1 MVCAKCSVHFLFLIG
16 LTVGQHPNCLLSEL
30 PIFIFLMSEQI
41 FHILDYSMYQVMVN
55 FIRFISW
62 NINGSQNPL
71 KRKKCLS
78 YLKSQQADV
87 ALIQE
92 TLVDSEIIK
101 FKRDLLSSFIAP
113 ILAKNVGWQYLNLN
127 GVEVNL
133 CNIYTLRIR
142 KSQT

>member
-1 MVCAKCSVHFLFLIG
+1 
-16 LTVGQHPNCLLSEL
+16 
-30 PIFIFLMSEQI
+30 
-41 FHILDYSMYQVMVN
+41 MYQVMVN

-92 TLVDSEIIK
+92 THLVDSEIIK

-133 CNIYTLRIR
+133 CNIYSIR
-142 KSQT
+142 YE